1 MSAPS
6 PRRWPVL
13 LAAATAALL
22 LGVVAVRDTG
32 PLTQQERIES
42 ISRRVACPTCQGESI
57 AASRATAAEA
67 IRAEIA
73 RQVATG
79 QRTDDEIIGFIESR
93 FGASVLLLP
102 RSTGLD
108 SLVWILPV
116 AVLVVAAAALAAALA
131 RWRRTALPVAE
142 DDPGV
147 ESAAPPRP
155 PVARRLAV
163 AVATVALAAGGGWF
177 VAAQSGQRLPGQSAT
192 GGIEESTA
200 TLLSQARSL
209 NFSDPKASVDLY
221 GRVLE
226 VDPDNV
232 EALTYRA
239 WILVLAARE
248 ASDEVKLA
256 AFAAADGQL
265 RRAIELDPGY
275 PDARCFLGVLLFR
288 YAGDARAAKEQL
300 DTCASMDPPA
310 VVQGIVEGL
319 RGEVEAALEEG

>member
-1 MSAPS
+1 MSGDA
-6 PRRWPVL
+6 PRRWPLLVAVL
-13 LAAATAALL
+13 LAAVL
-22 LGVVAVRDTG
+22 LGAAANRGTG

-42 ISRRVACPTCQGESI
+42 ISRRLACPTCQGESI
-57 AASRATAAEA
+57 AASRATAAES

-93 FGASVLLLP
+93 FGARVLLLP

-116 AVLVVAAAALAAALA
+116 AVLVAGAAALAAAFG
-131 RWRRTALPVAE
+131 RWRRALR
-142 DDPGV
+142 G
-147 ESAAPPRP
+147 AAPDAGSDAVAPARRSP
-155 PVARRLAV
+155 ARRLAV
-163 AVATVALAAGGGWF
+163 VAATVAVAGGGGWL
-177 VAAQSGQRLPGQSAT
+177 VASQSGQRLPGQSAT

-200 TLLSQARSL
+200 TILSQARSL
-209 NFSDPKASVDLY
+209 NFSDPKASVELY
-221 GRVLE
+221 SRVLE

-248 ASDEVKLA
+248 ASDDVKLA

-265 RRAIELDPGY
+265 RRAIELDPRY
-275 PDARCFLGVLLFR
+275 PDAHCFLGVLLFR
-288 YAGDARAAKEQL
+288 YAGDAPAAKAQL

-310 VVQGIVEGL
+310 VVAGIVEGL
-319 RGEVEAALEEG
+319 RGEVEAALAAG